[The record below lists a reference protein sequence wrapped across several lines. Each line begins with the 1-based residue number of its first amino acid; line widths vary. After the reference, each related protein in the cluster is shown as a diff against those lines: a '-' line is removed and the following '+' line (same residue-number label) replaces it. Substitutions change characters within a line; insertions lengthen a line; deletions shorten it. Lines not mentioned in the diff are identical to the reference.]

1 MSLKS
6 HTSLSNV
13 QLTMLVLAFIVVLFL
28 WALFIWQNSTKRTEA
43 LDSQISE
50 NRNLALIVSESLK
63 QMTVRGK
70 VMGRLLHG
78 NLVSKSEDESGFLTL
93 LAEDPVF
100 NRFSIYDASGD
111 LLYASHTESARS
123 NLQSWLTEAE
133 THFAH
138 SGLAPLLPNRLDDPA
153 YTPGDPAWRLPFLVP
168 LSDSG
173 SSQPNL
179 LVLIELDIGYLASLM
194 QNVELGSGFIQIL
207 DSAGN
212 EWMRASESGIVIGGP
227 ALPKMSR
234 PQEGR
239 VITSDAVIN
248 LPEGRYQY
256 VSVSRP
262 INGFTIAV
270 AQPLEE
276 VLAPLALGQ
285 AKQLAANTLMTA
297 LVVGIVIWLIHGLKK
312 QQQVLEALRTSE
324 QSNRKL
330 IERLETE
337 NARSNRAATIDHLS
351 GLLNR
356 RQFLDEAK
364 TSVLEQRRARRLS
377 SMLFIDLDRFKSIN
391 DSLGHHVGD
400 MLLQAVA
407 GRIQRMLAPGD
418 IAARFGGDEF
428 VVLLLGD
435 RTEAGIEQWASALT
449 DHLSAPYMLEGTE
462 LNTSS
467 SIGIAISPRDGQSV
481 DQLTRCADAAMYSAK
496 KAGRGQYRFFD
507 QSLNVTDVEEF
518 HLEQAFTESLRNRDF
533 LLHYQPQVCL
543 DSMEVIGYEALVRWQ
558 HPSFG
563 LLYPDKFIP
572 LSEKTGFVVK
582 LGMEVLRLACVQI
595 SEWQQMLGVSKPIA
609 VNVSPIQ
616 LSQPDFCANVLTML
630 SDMGLNPDLLELEIT
645 ETAMLE
651 SRAVETLHRL
661 KQAGIRLSLDDFGT
675 GYAGFAHLEA
685 VPVDKLKIDRS
696 LINRI
701 SNSHDDSPI
710 VSSTIILARR
720 MAIQVVA
727 EGVETHDQLVHLKV
741 AGCHIAQ
748 GYFLGRPMP
757 AEKILDFE
765 RAFTEKENV
774 V

>member
-1 MSLKS
+1 MPLKS

-13 QLTMLVLAFIVVLFL
+13 QLTMLVLAVVVVLFL
-28 WALFIWQNSTKRTEA
+28 WALFIWQQSATRTEA
-43 LDSQISE
+43 LNSRISE
-50 NRNLALIVSESLK
+50 NRNLALIVSENLK
-63 QMTVRGK
+63 QMTDRGK
-70 VMGRLLHG
+70 MMGRLFHG
-78 NLVSKSEDESGFLTL
+78 NLVSQSEDESDFLTL

-100 NRFSIYDASGD
+100 NRFSIYNEDGK
-111 LLYASHTESARS
+111 LLYASHTESARAD
-123 NLQSWLTEAE
+123 LDLWLPEAE
-133 THFAH
+133 THFAD
-138 SGLAPLLPNRLDDPA
+138 SGPEPLLPKRLSDPFFD
-153 YTPGDPAWRLPFLVP
+153 PGEHAWQLPFLVP
-168 LSDSG
+168 LKDSG
-173 SSQPNL
+173 TPQTDQ
-179 LVLIELDIGYLASLM
+179 LVLIELDIGYLASLL
-194 QNVELGSGFIQIL
+194 QNLELGSGFIQIL

-212 EWMRASESGIVIGGP
+212 EWMRANESGIVMGGP
-227 ALPKMSR
+227 TLPKIS
-234 PQEGR
+234 PSEEGR
-239 VITSDAVIN
+239 VATSEAMVE
-248 LPEGRYQY
+248 LPKGGYQY
-256 VSVSRP
+256 VTVTRP
-262 INGFTIAV
+262 LNGFTVAV
-270 AQPLEE
+270 AQPITEILK
-276 VLAPLALGQ
+276 PLMLGHT
-285 AKQLAANTLMTA
+285 KQLIANSLMTV
-297 LVVGIVIWLIHGLKK
+297 LVVGIVIWLIQGLKK
-312 QQQVLEALRTSE
+312 QQEVLEALRTSE
-324 QSNRKL
+324 QSNQKL
-330 IERLETE
+330 IERLESE
-337 NARSNRAATIDHLS
+337 NARSNRAASIDHLS
-351 GLLNR
+351 GLFNR
-356 RQFLDEAK
+356 RQFLDEAE
-364 TSVLEQRRARRLS
+364 TLVLIQRRARKLS

-407 GRIQRMLAPGD
+407 GRIQRMLAPDD

-428 VVLLLGD
+428 VVLLTGD
-435 RTEAGIEQWASALT
+435 RTEAGIEKWASALT
-449 DHLSAPYMLEGTE
+449 DHLSAPYMLDGIE
-462 LNTSS
+462 LNTSP

-507 QSLNVTDVEEF
+507 QSLNVADIEEF

-572 LSEKTGFVVK
+572 LAEKTGFVVK

-595 SEWQQMLGVSKPIA
+595 SEWQQKHGVLKPVA

-616 LSQPDFCANVLTML
+616 LSQSDFCSKVLAL
-630 SDMGLNPDLLELEIT
+630 LFDMGVSPKLLELEIT

-675 GYAGFAHLEA
+675 GYSGFAHLEA

-727 EGVETHDQLVHLKV
+727 EGVETREQLVHLRV
-741 AGCHIAQ
+741 AGCNIAQ
-748 GYFLGRPMP
+748 GYYLGRPMP
-757 AEKILDFE
+757 AEKILEFE
-765 RAFTEKENV
+765 RAFSEKESV
-774 V
+774 G